1 MPVTSS
7 AVNVLRFKQY
17 MTEYTAKSWS
27 KYHDIQGTDFVK
39 PKVKVLKLPTKNV
52 TDNDLIYAQLMFDTL
67 EGYQYADLAFPG
79 ATKKTNAW
87 FTKYSKMAKVYGE
100 ENDAGDHLSVMRKV
114 TEMMS
119 ERSKNYKLKGKEWKT
134 SKQSKAWD
142 AWITEQRKIYPE
154 QF

>member
-1 MPVTSS
+1 MKS
-7 AVNVLRFKQY
+7 FKAY
-17 MTEYTAKSWS
+17 ITEYTAKSWS

-52 TDNDLIYAQLMFDTL
+52 TDNDLIYAQLMLDTL
-67 EGYQYADLAFPG
+67 ESYAYADLTFPG
-79 ATKKTNAW
+79 AMRKHNMW
-87 FTKYSKMAKVYGE
+87 FTKYSNMAKVYGT

-114 TEMMS
+114 NDMMS

-142 AWITEQRKIYPE
+142 TWQAEQEKIYPE